1 MPRKIAETTLN
12 ASTIDI
18 LNVIRQN
25 LSAQYQD
32 SVPAVSSA
40 TDIPKVGEILYGH
53 PAMANEFLNALINRI
68 AAMVVESAV
77 FNNPYRMLKK
87 GVLSYGET
95 IEDVFVSIV
104 KALRYDVE
112 KAPAREFKRTI
123 PNVHS
128 VFHTINWKVLY
139 PVTIEKDELNRAFL
153 SEQGVLDMI
162 ARIVDQIYTAA
173 EYDEFLLVKWLL
185 VKSVNRGGFKPVGID
200 VSNAATADNN
210 AAIAFRGYSNLMQF
224 MSSDYN
230 ESHVLTATP
239 RERQVIIMPS
249 LYNAQFDVNVLAA
262 SFHMD
267 RAEFMSRLLLIDDFT
282 TFDNDR
288 FSEIMAESDGL
299 AAVTDAELAV
309 MADVKAILVDENWFQ
324 IYDNL
329 NEFTEKYVA
338 SGLYWNYFYHQ
349 WKTISYSPF
358 ANGIVF
364 VKATAVPDAPE
375 SLTATVTGLE
385 KDGDATII
393 LLSVSDG
400 GTTAFKDYRFI
411 ETSTMAADL
420 IAIQPYGAVIVP
432 EASKTEDIT
441 LVCEMGGVTYTASSA
456 IKASTVTVGAT
467 VTLAAPND

>member
-1 MPRKIAETTLN
+1 MRRIAESTLN

-32 SVPAVSSA
+32 TVPAVTQK
-40 TDIPKVGEILYGH
+40 TDIPAVGKILYGH

-68 AAMVVESAV
+68 AALVVESAT
-77 FNNPYRMLKK
+77 FNNSLKVLHK
-87 GVLSYGET
+87 GVIEYGET
-95 IEDVFVSIV
+95 IEQVFVSIV

-128 VFHTINWKVLY
+128 IFHTINWKVLY

-153 SEQGVLDMI
+153 SEQGVLDLI

-173 EYDEFLLVKWLL
+173 EYDEFLLTKYLII
-185 VKSVNRGGFKPVGID
+185 KNVNRGGFKPVGID

-224 MSSDYN
+224 MSTDFN
-230 ESHVLTATP
+230 ESSVLTATP
-239 RERQVIIMPS
+239 RERQVLIMPS

-262 SFHMD
+262 AFNLD
-267 RAEFMSRLLLIDDFT
+267 RATFLSRLILVDSFD
-282 TFDNDR
+282 TFDNAR
-288 FSEIMAESDGL
+288 FDEIRAESTGL
-299 AAVTDAELAV
+299 EAVSSTELAV
-309 MADVKAILVDENWFQ
+309 MADVLAILVDENWFQ

-329 NEFTEKYVA
+329 NEFSEKYVA

-358 ANGIVF
+358 ANAISF
-364 VKATAVPDAPE
+364 VKATAVPDAPA
-375 SLTATVTGLE
+375 SLTATVVGLE
-385 KDGDATII
+385 KSAEATVIM
-393 LLSVSDG
+393 LSVSDD
-400 GTTAFKDYRFI
+400 GTTAFKDYQFV

-420 IAIQPYGAVIVP
+420 IAIQPYGAIIVP

-441 LVCEMGGVTYTASSA
+441 LVCEMGGVTYTATSA

-467 VTLAAPND
+467 VTMNAPE